1 MVAQGTLISRR
12 RASGISDGQH
22 KWTDTRPGR
31 IHMLYGR
38 RAARFVDIGHGERKV
53 VGGIQAGDIIGGEM
67 LVQARGGQ
75 RHCQEGGGDG
85 ALE

>member
-1 MVAQGTLISRR
+1 
-12 RASGISDGQH
+12 
-22 KWTDTRPGR
+22 
-31 IHMLYGR
+31 MLYGR
-38 RAARFVDIGHGERKV
+38 RAAGFVDIGHGERKV